1 MGSAGGIAGLFTL
14 FCPVC
19 PVFFLAIFG
28 SSAGIAWAAPYF
40 WPLRAL
46 AFALV
51 ASGGFL
57 LWRRIGEDSFGEKVK
72 KESVFQWTAFAV
84 LALFIIANQSF
95 AMQLGKLMIGENGNG
110 EVELSGNFA
119 KDVSALV
126 TPSSLPFYGP
136 ELGLDLSSIEKINAS
151 ISKLSV
157 MAPKQGNNPIE
168 LTDEEMKR
176 YVKIGTEPLITC
188 EFCCGVKTLVREDG
202 SPTCGCA
209 HSIAMRGT
217 AAYLIRN
224 YPELPNEEISYEL
237 VRQKGLYFPTQMQKR
252 MAEQLS
258 GDPKDFTPDIKYLT
272 MKLTPPEL
280 AGLKANALASGF
292 EPTEA
297 PSMVG
302 GC

>member
-1 MGSAGGIAGLFTL
+1 
-14 FCPVC
+14 
-19 PVFFLAIFG
+19 
-28 SSAGIAWAAPYF
+28 
-40 WPLRAL
+40 
-46 AFALV
+46 
-51 ASGGFL
+51 
-57 LWRRIGEDSFGEKVK
+57 
-72 KESVFQWTAFAV
+72 
-84 LALFIIANQSF
+84 
-95 AMQLGKLMIGENGNG
+95 
-110 EVELSGNFA
+110 
-119 KDVSALV
+119 
-126 TPSSLPFYGP
+126 
-136 ELGLDLSSIEKINAS
+136 
-151 ISKLSV
+151 
-157 MAPKQGNNPIE
+157 
-168 LTDEEMKR
+168 
-176 YVKIGTEPLITC
+176 
-188 EFCCGVKTLVREDG
+188 
-202 SPTCGCA
+202 
-209 HSIAMRGT
+209 MRGT